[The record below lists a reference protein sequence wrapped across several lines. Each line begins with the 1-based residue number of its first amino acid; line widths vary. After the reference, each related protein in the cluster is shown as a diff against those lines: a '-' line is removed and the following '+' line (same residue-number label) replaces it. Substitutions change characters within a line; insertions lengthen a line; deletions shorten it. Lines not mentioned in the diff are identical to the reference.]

1 MHSILG
7 EKITYLVTEFSKNPQ
22 PFAQAYKA
30 KMAFTHMLFDQSIYD
45 QSGDDFIEAGC
56 TDRGGTYILVGG
68 FANTLKN
75 ERWYW
80 PSVQDDIIMFAPQ
93 STENSHLLYNEAFGP
108 PEEKYLFKDFLNTNY
123 DEGDIFQYSTVLTTK
138 ALETLEIFMY
148 LKDNCTVPFKMN
160 LMAFNIDIAVEVY
173 KQYEERNSRPSQKSS

>member
-45 QSGDDFIEAGC
+45 QSDEDFIEAGC
-56 TDRGGTYILVGG
+56 TDRGGVYLLVGEY
-68 FANTLKN
+68 ANTLQN

-80 PSVQDDIIMFAPQ
+80 PSVKDDMIMFAPQ
-93 STENSHLLYNEAFGP
+93 STASTKLQYQEAFSEP
-108 PEEKYLFKDFLNTNY
+108 RIKEEFEFINKDYT
-123 DEGDIFQYSTVLTTK
+123 EEEMFQYSTVLDQR
-138 ALETLEIFMY
+138 ALETLELFVY
-148 LKDNCTVPFKMN
+148 LKMHCTVPFKMN
-160 LMAFNIDIAVEVY
+160 LMAFDIDNAVEVY
-173 KQYEERNSRPSQKSS
+173 KNAANVK

>member
-56 TDRGGTYILVGG
+56 TDRGGVYLLVGEY
-68 FANTLKN
+68 ANTLQN

-80 PSVQDDIIMFAPQ
+80 PFVLNDIIMFAPQ
-93 STENSHLLYNEAFGP
+93 STTSTTLTYQEAFAESLP
-108 PEEKYLFKDFLNTNY
+108 VKETFDFIDKNYTEEEL
-123 DEGDIFQYSTVLTTK
+123 FQYSTVLTTK
-138 ALETLEIFMY
+138 ALETLELFMY

-160 LMAFNIDIAVEVY
+160 LMAFNIDNAIEVY
-173 KQYEERNSRPSQKSS
+173 QHANSQYVK